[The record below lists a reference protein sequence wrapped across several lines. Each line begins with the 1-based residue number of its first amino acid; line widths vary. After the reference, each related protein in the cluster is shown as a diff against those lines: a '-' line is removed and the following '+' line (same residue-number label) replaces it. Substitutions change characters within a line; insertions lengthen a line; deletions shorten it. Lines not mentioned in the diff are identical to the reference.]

1 MSAPSP
7 RAYPDGAEGDGRPA
21 HDDECSAGESLND
34 DLSSPERVDVR
45 AGARVVSDQ
54 ALLRR
59 AFGPQE
65 AGLDPDEARMLATI
79 LRRRAGDAIARRTT
93 TRSRPPAHVEH
104 AVAGD
109 SPPVSVRDAPVAD
122 EVSVAPPAKRGP
134 ASYRLLGQ
142 RFRAAAL
149 GAMVAVV
156 TIGIGVLIWGASQP
170 RPTVVLHGESLAAAE
185 AERMLGSDLNKFQ
198 FFDVRTAVSYGEA
211 YGARVIG
218 VTLGSSTY
226 DGEMECIW
234 LLQPKRA
241 GIPLC
246 TGVPERADY
255 PRLIDLWHDGEE
267 FVWGVTPPGELR
279 QVRICVQRN
288 RLEMWEQKI
297 EVTS

>member
-7 RAYPDGAEGDGRPA
+7 GAYPAGAGDDGRPA
-21 HDDECSAGESLND
+21 RDGEWSAGESLND
-34 DLSSPERVDVR
+34 DLLSLDSGDVR
-45 AGARVVSDQ
+45 ASAHVASDH

-65 AGLDPDEARMLATI
+65 AGLNPDEARMLATV
-79 LRRRAGDAIARRTT
+79 LRRRAGDAIARSTT
-93 TRSRPPAHVEH
+93 TRSRPPADVDH
-104 AVAGD
+104 AVPGD

-122 EVSVAPPAKRGP
+122 EVSAALPAARGP
-134 ASYRLLGQ
+134 ASHRLLGQ
-142 RFRAAAL
+142 RLRAAAL
-149 GAMVAVV
+149 GAMFAVV
-156 TIGIGVLIWGASQP
+156 AIGIGVLIWGASQP
-170 RPTVVLHGESLAAAE
+170 RPTVVLHGEPLAAAE

-198 FFDVRTAVSYGEA
+198 FFDVRTAASYGEA

-218 VTLGSSTY
+218 VTLSSSTY

-246 TGVPERADY
+246 TSVPERPDY

-267 FVWGVTPPGELR
+267 FVWGVTPSGELR
-279 QVRICVQRN
+279 QVRIRVLED